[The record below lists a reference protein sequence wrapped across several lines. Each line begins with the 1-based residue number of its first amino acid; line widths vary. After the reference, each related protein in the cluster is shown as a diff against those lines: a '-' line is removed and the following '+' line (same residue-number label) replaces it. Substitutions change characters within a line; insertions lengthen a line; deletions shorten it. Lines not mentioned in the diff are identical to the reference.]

1 MPTVPIIQDSAQLD
15 TSTGRQRVQAT
26 PDAFGAQEARAA
38 GAVAQGI
45 DKVAQVAAEI
55 DDDFNEARAAELDN
69 QLSSR
74 IRNRLYNTTDGYLST
89 QRGRN
94 ALDTRGQTEAD
105 IDGYAAELANTESN
119 PRARAMFQQVARNRI
134 TSELGTIAQHAA
146 RENVNYQNQQSE
158 ARLNEF
164 TDNAVAAYAD
174 PVAVEAQM
182 TGAIGSIG
190 ADGRRQ
196 GGEIET
202 LARRNGWTPEITDQR
217 RRQYQSDVMTS
228 VIVHLATTDPQ
239 AADEMIARIRP
250 TLTAQAAGE
259 LLTTVRAAQAQ
270 ARERTTGAVWQ
281 ALANGQDPRSLPEWE
296 DFTTNPIYGREHE
309 TFNEYRRQRAASAVS
324 NTYTTRLSE
333 AAGDRLE
340 ALGALDPRRF
350 MLATDYATGR
360 LNVAARAERR
370 FVGGTQG
377 WQIVQPDMTPQEF
390 QRETGMTPQQAQSF
404 FSQLNDDDLLRV
416 LNRRSG
422 QTDNTAIDQAYDDI
436 IRVARPMA
444 QSLGLSVSGQ
454 GEDNAEQRGQFEA
467 YVYRQARAHVLAT
480 GQRPDDA
487 AIQAITRRALLQA
500 PSGGWGR
507 QGRYAFQGTA
517 YNDIPVEARRA
528 IEADWQAQTGAQPT
542 HTQVERR
549 YAEAMQSMG
558 RQ

>member
-1 MPTVPIIQDSAQLD
+1 MPSVPFIQDSAQLD
-15 TSTGRQRVQAT
+15 TGTGRQRVQAT
-26 PDAFGAQEARAA
+26 PDAFGAQEARAL
-38 GAVAQGI
+38 GAVAQGVG
-45 DKVAQVAAEI
+45 KVAQVAAEI

-74 IRNRLYNTTDGYLST
+74 IRERLYNTNDGYLAT
-89 QRGRN
+89 QRGRS
-94 ALDTRGQTEAD
+94 ALDTRGQAEAD
-105 IDGYAAELANTESN
+105 IDSYAAELADGETN

-174 PVAVEAQM
+174 PVAVEAQIA
-182 TGAIGSIG
+182 GAIGAIG

-202 LARRNGWTPEITDQR
+202 IARRNGWTPEITEQR

-239 AADEMIARIRP
+239 AADDLMARVRP

-281 ALANGQDPRSLPEWE
+281 ALANGQDPTSLPEWE
-296 DFTTNPIYGREHE
+296 DFTNNPLYGREHE
-309 TFNEYRRQRAASAVS
+309 TFNEYRRQRALSGSA
-324 NTYTTRLSE
+324 NAYTTRLSE

-340 ALGALDPRRF
+340 ALGALDPQRF
-350 MLATDYATGR
+350 MTITDLATGR
-360 LNVAARAERR
+360 LTVGDRAQRV
-370 FVGGTQG
+370 FVGGTTG
-377 WQIVQPDMTPQEF
+377 WRIVQPDMSTAEF
-390 QRETGMTPQQAQSF
+390 QRRTGMTPAQARGV

-416 LNRRSG
+416 VNRRSG

-444 QSLGLSVSGQ
+444 QSMGLAVAGQ
-454 GEDNAEQRGQFEA
+454 GQDNAEQRGQFEA
-467 YVYRQARAHVLAT
+467 YVYREARAHVLRT
-480 GQRPDDA
+480 GERPDDA
-487 AIQAITRRALLQA
+487 TIQAITRRALLQQQS
-500 PSGGWGR
+500 PGWGR
-507 QGRYAFQGTA
+507 QGRYNFQGTA
-517 YNDIPVEARRA
+517 YNDIPREAREA
-528 IEADWQAQTGAQPT
+528 IEADWQAQTGARPT
-542 HTQVERR
+542 RVQVERR

>member
-1 MPTVPIIQDSAQLD
+1 MPSVPIIQDSAQLD

-26 PDAFGAQEARAA
+26 PDAFGAQEARAL
-38 GAVAQGI
+38 GAVAQGV
-45 DKVAQVAAEI
+45 DKIAQVSAEM

-74 IRNRLYNTTDGYLST
+74 IRNRLYNTTDGYLAT

-94 ALDTRGQTEAD
+94 ALDTRGQAEAD
-105 IDGYAAELANTESN
+105 IDGYAAELANSETN
-119 PRARAMFQQVARNRI
+119 PRARAMFERVARNRI

-182 TGAIGSIG
+182 SGAIGAIG
-190 ADGRRQ
+190 PDGRRV

-202 LARRNGWTPEITDQR
+202 LARRNGWTPEITDQH
-217 RRQYQSDVMTS
+217 RRQYESDVMSS
-228 VIVHLATTDPQ
+228 VVVHLATTSPQ
-239 AADEMIARIRP
+239 EAEDLMVRIRP
-250 TLTAQAAGE
+250 HLTAQAAGE

-281 ALANGQDPRSLPEWE
+281 ALANGQDPRALPEWE
-296 DFTTNPIYGREHE
+296 DFTTNPLYGREHE
-309 TFNEYRRQRAASAVS
+309 TFNEYRRQRALSGSA
-324 NTYTTRLSE
+324 NAFTARQSE

-350 MLATDYATGR
+350 MLVTDYATGR
-360 LNVAARAERR
+360 LTVGMPARRGAR
-370 FVGGTQG
+370 
-377 WQIVQPDMTPQEF
+377 QPEMTTQEF
-390 QRETGMTPQQAQSF
+390 QRQTGMTPQQATSF

-416 LNRRSG
+416 LNRRQG

-436 IRVARPMA
+436 VRVARPMA
-444 QSLGLSVSGQ
+444 QSMGLAVSGQ
-454 GEDNAEQRGQFEA
+454 GQDNAEQRGQFEA
-467 YVYRQARAHVLAT
+467 YVYREARAHVLRT
-480 GQRPDDA
+480 GERPDDA
-487 AIQAITRRALLQA
+487 TIEAITRRALLQA
-500 PSGGWGR
+500 PSSGWGR

-528 IEADWQAQTGAQPT
+528 IEADWQAQTGQRPSRA
-542 HTQVERR
+542 QVERR
-549 YAEAMQSMG
+549 YAEAMQAVG